1 MSGVWRQTSFMQK
14 MRGAAV
20 MENRKLD
27 KIMLRIGLVLTVIA
41 VICVIIVPKSS
52 AEFIISLISL
62 GITLTMSIIAGIRVK
77 SDKDKK

>member
-1 MSGVWRQTSFMQK
+1 MQK

>member
-1 MSGVWRQTSFMQK
+1 

-62 GITLTMSIIAGIRVK
+62 GITLTVSIIAGIRVK

>member
-1 MSGVWRQTSFMQK
+1 
-14 MRGAAV
+14 

-62 GITLTMSIIAGIRVK
+62 GITLTVSIIAGIRVK

>member
-1 MSGVWRQTSFMQK
+1 
-14 MRGAAV
+14 

-62 GITLTMSIIAGIRVK
+62 GITLTVSIIAGIRVK
-77 SDKDKK
+77 SDKDKNKEK